1 MNIEKTFVMIKPDG
15 VQRDLVGDIINRF
28 QKKGLKL
35 VAMKLT
41 VMDRETANSLYK
53 MHVKKHFYDDLI
65 TFITSGPV
73 VLMVWEADNAV
84 FISRKLV
91 GPTTP
96 NEAMP
101 GTIRGDYII
110 NTGFNVIHASE
121 TVSAARREI
130 PLFFREDEIIDY
142 RLSIRT
148 WLGLKDVNLAQS

>member
-1 MNIEKTFVMIKPDG
+1 MSLEKTFVMIKPDG
-15 VQRDLVGDIINRF
+15 VQRDLAGDIISRF

-35 VAMKLT
+35 VAMKLA
-41 VMDRETANSLYK
+41 VMDVNTANKLYQ
-53 MHVKKHFYDDLI
+53 MHSRKHFYNDLI
-65 TFITSGPV
+65 SFITSGPV

-121 TVSAARREI
+121 TVEAANREI
-130 PLFFREDEIIDY
+130 PLFFNKDEIIEY
-142 RLSIRT
+142 KLSIRT
-148 WLGLKDVNLAQS
+148 WLGLKDVNLAGS